1 MKLAGGPLGLNDLFA
16 SRVSAFF
23 RQRAFAYDVTFQH
36 KMVVAIERAQERPC
50 MFMLG
55 CEVGAWRD
63 QDPTVTYT
71 LEGFD
76 IARGI
81 IPEETR
87 DILPAGD
94 ELLVTFNALAWL
106 IEEWPEI
113 VGR

>member
-1 MKLAGGPLGLNDLFA
+1 MNDLFA
-16 SRVSAFF
+16 SRVRAFF
-23 RQRAFAYDVTFQH
+23 RQRGLAYDVSHQDT
-36 KMVVAIERAQERPC
+36 MVIAIESGPVRPRL
-50 MFMLG
+50 FMLG
-55 CEVGAWRD
+55 CEVCAWRD
-63 QDPTVTYT
+63 HDPTVTYT

-87 DILPAGD
+87 DILPQGD
-94 ELLVTFNALAWL
+94 ELLMTFNALAWL